1 MNINYDWYKIF
12 CCVAEHESITL
23 ASEKLFISQPAVSQS
38 ISRLEE
44 TVGCALFI
52 RTPKG
57 VKLTSEGRLLYQ
69 YASAGVASFSEGEH
83 RLTAML
89 RLDIGEISIGASDMT
104 LEFCLLPY
112 LEEFHKKYPN
122 INISI
127 TNNPTPQ
134 TLELLKQGKIDFAA
148 VSGPMSTPELDIFPV
163 RQIQDIFISSDK
175 IEATKADKISDL
187 NDHLIL
193 LESNTSTRHFLDN
206 EFRKRG
212 FVAIPKFELATSSQI
227 VSFAARNM
235 GIGCVVSDF
244 AKTAIANGEVYE
256 IKVSDPLP
264 PRQIYVA
271 QGTNLH
277 SKAAD
282 ELLKMILSKQCEA
295 RQIVFKETF

>member
-44 TVGCALFI
+44 KVGCTLFL

-57 VKLTSEGRLLYQ
+57 VKLTAEGRVLYQ
-69 YASAGVASFSEGEH
+69 YAAAGITAFSEGEH

-89 RLDIGEISIGASDMT
+89 RLDIGEIRIGASDMT

-134 TLELLKQGKIDFAA
+134 TLELLRQGKIDFAA
-148 VSGPMSTPELDIFPV
+148 ISGPLSNPGLDLLPV
-163 RQIQDIFISSDK
+163 RRIRDIFICGDK
-175 IEATKADKISDL
+175 MQAAKADKVSDL
-187 NDHLIL
+187 KDHLIL
-193 LESNTSTRHFLDN
+193 LESNTSTRQFIDN

-212 FVAIPKFELATSSQI
+212 FTATPKFELATSSQI

-235 GIGCVVSDF
+235 GVGCVVSDF
-244 AKTAIANGEVYE
+244 AKTAIANGEVCE
-256 IKVSDPLP
+256 IVVSDPLP

-271 QGTNLH
+271 QGADLH

-282 ELLKMILSKQCEA
+282 ELLKMI
-295 RQIVFKETF
+295 V

>member
-12 CCVAEHESITL
+12 CCVAEQESITL

-38 ISRLEE
+38 ILRLEE
-44 TVGCALFI
+44 TVGCALFL

-57 VKLTSEGRLLYQ
+57 VKLTAEGRILYQ
-69 YASAGVASFSEGEH
+69 YASAGIASFSEGEH

-89 RLDIGEISIGASDMT
+89 RLDMGEIRIGASDMT

-122 INISI
+122 INIAI

-148 VSGPMSTPELDIFPV
+148 VSGPLSCPELDLFPV
-163 RQIQDIFISSDK
+163 RQIRDIFICNDRTAAS
-175 IEATKADKISDL
+175 KAVKISDL
-187 NDHLIL
+187 KDYLIL
-193 LESNTSTRHFLDN
+193 LESNTSTRQFLDN

-212 FVAIPKFELATSSQI
+212 FTARPKFELATSFQI
-227 VSFAARNM
+227 VSFTARNM

-244 AKTAIANGEVYE
+244 AQTAIANGEVYE
-256 IKVSDPLP
+256 ITVFDPLP

-271 QGTNLH
+271 KGTDLH
-277 SKAAD
+277 SKATD
-282 ELLKMILSKQCEA
+282 KLLDMILSK
-295 RQIVFKETF
+295 

>member
-38 ISRLEE
+38 ILRLEE
-44 TVGCALFI
+44 TVGCTLFL

-57 VKLTSEGRLLYQ
+57 VRLTAEGRILYQ
-69 YASAGVASFSEGEH
+69 YASAGIAAFSEGEH

-89 RLDIGEISIGASDMT
+89 RLDIGEIRIGASDMT

-122 INISI
+122 INIAI
-127 TNNPTPQ
+127 TNHPTPQ
-134 TLELLKQGKIDFAA
+134 TLQLLKQGKIDFAA
-148 VSGPMSTPELDIFPV
+148 VSGPLPSPELDLFPV
-163 RQIQDIFISSDK
+163 RQIRDIFICGEK
-175 IEATKADKISDL
+175 MQTIKADQVFDL
-187 NDHLIL
+187 KDHLIL
-193 LESNTSTRHFLDN
+193 LENNTSTRQFLDN

-212 FVAIPKFELATSSQI
+212 FTAIPKFELATSPQI

-244 AKTAIANGEVYE
+244 AKNAIANGEVYE
-256 IKVSDPLP
+256 VKVSDPLP
-264 PRQIYVA
+264 SRQIYVV
-271 QGTNLH
+271 QGADLH

-282 ELLKMILSKQCEA
+282 MLLQMILSK
-295 RQIVFKETF
+295 

>member
-38 ISRLEE
+38 ILRLEE
-44 TVGCALFI
+44 TVGCALFL

-57 VKLTSEGRLLYQ
+57 VKLTAEGRILYQ
-69 YASAGVASFSEGEH
+69 YASAGIAAFSEGEH

-89 RLDIGEISIGASDMT
+89 RLDIGEIRIGASDMT

-112 LEEFHKKYPN
+112 LEKFHKKYPN
-122 INISI
+122 INIAI

-134 TLELLKQGKIDFAA
+134 TLELLRQGKIDFAA
-148 VSGPMSTPELDIFPV
+148 VSGPLFSPELEVFPV
-163 RQIQDIFISSDK
+163 RQIRDIFICGDK
-175 IEATKADKISDL
+175 MQADKADKVFDL
-187 NDHLIL
+187 KDHLIL

-212 FVAIPKFELATSSQI
+212 FAATPKFELATSSQI

-244 AKTAIANGEVYE
+244 AQTAITNGEVYE
-256 IKVSDPLP
+256 IKISDPLP

-271 QGTNLH
+271 KGTDLH

-282 ELLKMILSKQCEA
+282 ELLNMIVCDN
-295 RQIVFKETF
+295 

>member
-38 ISRLEE
+38 ILRLEE
-44 TVGCALFI
+44 TVGCTLFL

-57 VKLTSEGRLLYQ
+57 VRLTAEGRILYQ
-69 YASAGVASFSEGEH
+69 YASAGIAAFSEGER

-89 RLDIGEISIGASDMT
+89 RLDIGEIRIGASDMT

-122 INISI
+122 INIAI
-127 TNNPTPQ
+127 TNHSTPQ
-134 TLELLKQGKIDFAA
+134 TLQLLKQGKIDFAA
-148 VSGPMSTPELDIFPV
+148 VSGPLSSPELDLFPV
-163 RQIQDIFISSDK
+163 RQIRDIFICGEK
-175 IEATKADKISDL
+175 MQTIKADQVFDL
-187 NDHLIL
+187 KDHLIL
-193 LESNTSTRHFLDN
+193 LENNTSTRQFLN
-206 EFRKRG
+206 HEFRKRG
-212 FVAIPKFELATSSQI
+212 FTATPKFELATSPQI

-244 AKTAIANGEVYE
+244 AKNAIANGEVYE
-256 IKVSDPLP
+256 VKVSDPLP
-264 PRQIYVA
+264 SRQIYVV
-271 QGTNLH
+271 QGADLH

-282 ELLKMILSKQCEA
+282 MLLQMILSK
-295 RQIVFKETF
+295 

>member
-12 CCVAEHESITL
+12 CCVAEEESITL
-23 ASEKLFISQPAVSQS
+23 ASEKLFISQPAVSQC

-44 TVGCALFI
+44 TVGCALFQ

-57 VKLTSEGRLLYQ
+57 VKPTAEGKVLYQ
-69 YASAGVASFSEGEH
+69 YASSGIASFSEGER

-89 RLDIGEISIGASDMT
+89 RLDIGEIRIGASDMT

-112 LEEFHKKYPN
+112 LETFHKKYPN
-122 INISI
+122 ITIAI

-148 VSGPMSTPELDIFPV
+148 VSGPLYNSELNLFPV
-163 RQIQDIFISSDK
+163 RQIQDIFICGEKTDTSD
-175 IEATKADKISDL
+175 IDKISDL
-187 NDHLIL
+187 KDRLVL
-193 LESNTSTRHFLDN
+193 LERNTSTRLFLDN

-212 FVAIPKFELATSSQI
+212 FTARPKFELATSSQI

-244 AKTAIANGEVYE
+244 AQTAITKGEVCE
-256 IKVSDPLP
+256 IAVTDPLP
-264 PRQIYVA
+264 PRQIYAA
-271 QGTNLH
+271 QGNSLH

-282 ELLKMILSKQCEA
+282 ELLNMIIS
-295 RQIVFKETF
+295 T

>member
-1 MNINYDWYKIF
+1 MNISYDWYKIF

-38 ISRLEE
+38 ILRLEE
-44 TVGCALFI
+44 TVGCTLFL

-57 VKLTSEGRLLYQ
+57 VKLTAEGRVLYQ
-69 YASAGVASFSEGEH
+69 YTSAGIAALSEGEH

-89 RLDIGEISIGASDMT
+89 RLDIGEIRIGASDMT

-122 INISI
+122 INIAI

-134 TLELLKQGKIDFAA
+134 TLELLRQGKIDFAA
-148 VSGPMSTPELDIFPV
+148 VSGPLSNQEFNVFPV
-163 RQIQDIFISSDK
+163 RQIQDIFICGDK
-175 IEATKADKISDL
+175 IKTAKMDKISDL
-187 NDHLIL
+187 KDYLIL
-193 LESNTSTRHFLDN
+193 LESNTSTRLFLDN

-212 FVAIPKFELATSSQI
+212 FTATPKFELATSSQI
-227 VSFAARNM
+227 VSFATRNM

-244 AKTAIANGEVYE
+244 AKTAIANGAAYE
-256 IKVSDPLP
+256 IMVSDPLP

-271 QGTNLH
+271 QGTDLH

-282 ELLKMILSKQCEA
+282 ELLNMILSK
-295 RQIVFKETF
+295 

>member
-12 CCVAEHESITL
+12 CCVAEQESITL

-38 ISRLEE
+38 ILRLEE
-44 TVGCALFI
+44 TVGCALFL

-57 VKLTSEGRLLYQ
+57 VKLNAEGRILYQ
-69 YASAGVASFSEGEH
+69 YASAGIASFSEGEH

-89 RLDIGEISIGASDMT
+89 RLDMGEIRIGASDMT

-122 INISI
+122 INIAI

-148 VSGPMSTPELDIFPV
+148 VSGPLSIPELDVFPV
-163 RQIQDIFISSDK
+163 RQIQDIFICGDKMKIDKSDK
-175 IEATKADKISDL
+175 IVDL
-187 NDHLIL
+187 KDHLIL
-193 LESNTSTRHFLDN
+193 LEGNTSTRLFLDN

-212 FVAIPKFELATSSQI
+212 FIAIPKFELATSSQI

-235 GIGCVVSDF
+235 GIGCVVSNF
-244 AKTAIANGEVYE
+244 AQTAIANGEVYE
-256 IKVSDPLP
+256 MKVSDPLP

-271 QGTNLH
+271 QGTNMH

-282 ELLKMILSKQCEA
+282 ELLNMILSE
-295 RQIVFKETF
+295 

>member
-38 ISRLEE
+38 ILRLEK
-44 TVGCALFI
+44 TVGCTLFL

-57 VKLTSEGRLLYQ
+57 VKLTAEGRVLYQ
-69 YASAGVASFSEGEH
+69 YASAGIAALSAGEH

-89 RLDIGEISIGASDMT
+89 RLDIGEIRIGASDMT

-122 INISI
+122 INIAI

-134 TLELLKQGKIDFAA
+134 TLELLRQGKIDFAA
-148 VSGPMSTPELDIFPV
+148 VSGPLSNQELDVFPV
-163 RQIQDIFISSDK
+163 RQIQDIFICGDK
-175 IEATKADKISDL
+175 IEAAKADKISDL
-187 NDHLIL
+187 KDYLIL
-193 LESNTSTRHFLDN
+193 LESNTSTRIFLDN

-212 FVAIPKFELATSSQI
+212 FTATPKFELATSSQI

-244 AKTAIANGEVYE
+244 AKTAIANGEAYE
-256 IKVSDPLP
+256 IMVSDPLP

-271 QGTNLH
+271 QGSDMH

-282 ELLKMILSKQCEA
+282 ELLNMILSK
-295 RQIVFKETF
+295 

>member
-12 CCVAEHESITL
+12 CCVAENESITL

-38 ISRLEE
+38 ILRLEE
-44 TVGCALFI
+44 SVGCPLFL

-57 VKLTSEGRLLYQ
+57 VRLTAEGRVLYK
-69 YASAGVASFSEGEH
+69 YASVGIASFSEGEH

-89 RLDIGEISIGASDMT
+89 RLDMGEIRIGASDMT

-122 INISI
+122 INIAI

-148 VSGPMSTPELDIFPV
+148 VSGPFSCAELDVYPV
-163 RQIQDIFISSDK
+163 REIRDIFICSDK
-175 IEATKADKISDL
+175 TWATETSKVFDL
-187 NDHLIL
+187 KDHLIL
-193 LESNTSTRHFLDN
+193 LESNTSTRLFLDN
-206 EFRKRG
+206 EFRRRG
-212 FVAIPKFELATSSQI
+212 FTVTPKFELATSSQI

-235 GIGCVVSDF
+235 GIGCVVYDF
-244 AKTAIANGEVYE
+244 AKNAISDGDVYE
-256 IKVSDPLP
+256 IIVSDPLP

-271 QGTNLH
+271 RGAELH

-282 ELLKMILSKQCEA
+282 ELLNMILSK
-295 RQIVFKETF
+295 

>member
-1 MNINYDWYKIF
+1 MNINYDWYKLF
-12 CCVAEHESITL
+12 CCVAEQESITL

-38 ISRLEE
+38 ILRLEE
-44 TVGCALFI
+44 TVGCALFF

-57 VKLTSEGRLLYQ
+57 VKLTAEGRVLYQ
-69 YASAGVASFSEGEH
+69 YASAGVAAFSEGER

-89 RLDIGEISIGASDMT
+89 RLDMGEIRIGASDMT

-112 LEEFHKKYPN
+112 LEKFHKKYPN

-134 TLELLKQGKIDFAA
+134 TLELLKKGKIDFAA
-148 VSGPMSTPELDIFPV
+148 VSGPLSIPELDIFPV
-163 RQIQDIFISSDK
+163 RQIQDIFICSDK
-175 IEATKADKISDL
+175 IEATRADKISDL

-193 LESNTSTRHFLDN
+193 LEGNTSTRLFLDN

-212 FVAIPKFELATSSQI
+212 FIAIPKFELATSSQI

-256 IKVSDPLP
+256 ITVPDPLP
-264 PRQIYVA
+264 TRQIYVA

-282 ELLKMILSKQCEA
+282 ELLNMILSK
-295 RQIVFKETF
+295 